1 MITKENDM
9 RDFTVSE
16 VLEYSRNIEME
27 SYNFYKAVYADVS
40 SPELKEL
47 ALELAEEE
55 LKHFNLI
62 STLLEKG
69 HLTSIDMDHV
79 IQIKKEDI
87 NHLVA
92 TKDLPADPTPL
103 SILETAYN
111 RELRTESIYRTLL
124 SFTDLAKNIID
135 TFSMLVAQEKGHAT
149 RIKSIMNNYSS

>member
-1 MITKENDM
+1 M

-27 SYNFYKAVYADVS
+27 SYNFYKTVSADVS
-40 SPELKEL
+40 LTELKEL

-69 HLTSIDMDHV
+69 HLTSIDMDHI
-79 IQIKKEDI
+79 IQLKNEDI
-87 NHLVA
+87 DHLVA
-92 TKDLPADPTPL
+92 NKDLPADPTL
-103 SILETAYN
+103 FSILESAYN
-111 RELRTESIYRTLL
+111 RELKTESIYRTLL
-124 SFTDLAKNIID
+124 SFTDLAENIIE

-149 RIKSIMNNYSS
+149 RIRSIMNNYR

>member
-1 MITKENDM
+1 M

-27 SYNFYKAVYADVS
+27 SYNFYKTVSTDVS

-62 STLLEKG
+62 STLLDKG

-79 IQIKKEDI
+79 IQIKNEDI
-87 NHLVA
+87 DHLVA
-92 TKDLPADPTPL
+92 TKDLPVDPTTL
-103 SILETAYN
+103 AILETAYN

-124 SFTDLAKNIID
+124 SFTDLAKNIIE
-135 TFSMLVAQEKGHAT
+135 TFSMLVAQERGHAT
-149 RIKSIMNNYSS
+149 RIKSIMNKYIL